1 MYRLGW
7 VKETMKYNFR
17 IVATVA
23 LAFLITWLCIVS
35 INGTQHNGSSS
46 TAGSCASCHT
56 DGQAL
61 VSLKL
66 EDQRIEIEPTPPPFW
81 TESNPSLASYYILM
95 PVIFLGYLITHRK
108 IQLTT
113 HLRF

>member
-17 IVATVA
+17 IVATVL

-35 INGTQHNGSSS
+35 INGTRHIESSNS
-46 TAGSCASCHT
+46 TGSCASCHT

-61 VSLKL
+61 VALKL
-66 EDQRIEIEPTPPPFW
+66 EDQKKEIEPTPPPLW
-81 TESNPSLASYYILM
+81 TQSNLSLASYYILI